1 MCIQHGLTAANIQ
14 RNGENGVTARLA
26 EVNSEHKNNQLK
38 QNAISGEISRF
49 CRFIFWVNLIFFF
62 HKQYHI
68 IIMYQYFI

>member
-38 QNAISGEISRF
+38 QNAISGEIKRF
-49 CRFIFWVNLIFFF
+49 HRFIFCLNMIPLIHFDGL
-62 HKQYHI
+62 HV
-68 IIMYQYFI
+68 FIPIQH